1 MITLSTAS
9 AVLRRSGLF
18 DRLPADD
25 YIVYC
30 FGGIETHGHF
40 YGFSFYTDYI
50 VYCFGGIE
58 TFLGWC
64 IRYLTKDLITLSTA
78 SAVLRHSGVNGEV
91 FVTDDLHCLLL
102 RRY

>member
-1 MITLSTAS
+1 MNGTF
-9 AVLRRSGLF
+9 V
-18 DRLPADD
+18 D

-30 FGGIETHGHF
+30 FGGIETSSRT
-40 YGFSFYTDYI
+40 FSRAYSYDYI